1 MPLSAVRN
9 RDHQDVDSIMEISS
23 PDVRKILNDNAKS
36 VTHTVVPEKHR
47 LRDNNKNGVVKG
59 PTGTCMGPLRH
70 IFVSDV
76 VQGKVYKVRANHYP
90 ANVTV
95 EMDHLQLPIGV
106 CLCIP
111 TFRVLHEHLIGITL
125 QFDNK

>member
-1 MPLSAVRN
+1 
-9 RDHQDVDSIMEISS
+9 
-23 PDVRKILNDNAKS
+23 
-36 VTHTVVPEKHR
+36 
-47 LRDNNKNGVVKG
+47 
-59 PTGTCMGPLRH
+59 MGSLGH

-106 CLCIP
+106 CLCIS
-111 TFRVLHEHLIGITL
+111 TFRVLHEHLMDITL
-125 QFDNK
+125 QFDNKWSPLNRVCVLENSNGKGSAATCY